1 MKKRSLKRFSYTFVP
16 ALLIVLIYLFGEF
29 TIKKY
34 FLETKNAPEK
44 YETII
49 NTSQDIDKTAK
60 IIAKSSVIYLSNFA
74 IEGLKDKIELDFQN
88 NFIEA
93 IEIKDIYLNE
103 TLVTAYR
110 DENNKIKFTKKL
122 PEKYKLYDSIKKD
135 IIEKKEYTYNKLG
148 KLTIYFKDNAYYKK
162 RIEFSKE
169 ENEFLKQNSI
179 LKICVSPN
187 WEPFEKIEDGK
198 YIGISSDILKI
209 LTNQLNIE
217 TKLVHTNTWLE
228 SLEKIKNKRCDILPL
243 AFPSK
248 DKQAYLNFTS
258 SFIKLNIV
266 VATKVNV
273 PFFDNIAQVKDK
285 TFAVLRG
292 HYLFKVL
299 KQSYPNVNIIEVDSV
314 EEGLNKVE
322 KKEIFGFIDNSIV
335 INHIIQKNFIGSIAV
350 SGKLNGE
357 MNLSIAT
364 RKDLPIL
371 NTIFEKALTVL
382 TKEIKEEIFNKWVK
396 INYQI
401 KTDYTLVWQLSIISL
416 FIILIT
422 LYWNRKLTLLNRQL
436 QKERNK
442 AYKATKAKANFLANM
457 SHEIRTPMNSIIGM
471 SHLVLET
478 ELKKDQKEYIEKI
491 DKSANS
497 LLRIINDIL
506 DFSKIE
512 AGKIEFH
519 NAPFKLREVISDC
532 IDYIDIDL
540 EEKDLEF
547 ILEYDENL
555 SEYYF
560 GDKLRVSQ
568 VFTNILHNAVK
579 FTQKGYIRLK
589 IEQKEEDIL
598 YIEIEDTGIGLDKYE
613 EKTIFESFSQGDL
626 STSKKY
632 EGTGLGLA
640 ISKDLVQLMNGKIWV
655 KSQKNKGSTFF
666 VKLELKAYSKKD
678 EKIKIN
684 VKPDFSNKTILLVE
698 DNKLNQQIIEGIL
711 KGTKANLEIV
721 STGKNA
727 IKKIN
732 NSSSIDLILMDI
744 QMPDLDGYE
753 TTKIIRTKNKDIPII
768 ALTANSQDEDI
779 EKSHKCGMNDHLKK
793 PIEIKKLY
801 STIKRYI

>member
-1 MKKRSLKRFSYTFVP
+1 M
-16 ALLIVLIYLFGEF
+16 
-29 TIKKY
+29 
-34 FLETKNAPEK
+34 ETKNAPEK